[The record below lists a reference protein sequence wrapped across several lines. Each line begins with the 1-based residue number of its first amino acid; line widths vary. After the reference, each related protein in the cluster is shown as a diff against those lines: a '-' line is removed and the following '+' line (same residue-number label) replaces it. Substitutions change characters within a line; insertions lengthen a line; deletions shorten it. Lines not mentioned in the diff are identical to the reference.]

1 MTKRLPLDLMQKWK
15 THLYWIGQKPPL
27 TRSALV
33 VLSRLLNRQNTKTG
47 RCDPSVIGIVEE
59 TGVCERSVRGAF
71 KELETRGALKRYRAN
86 RRSRNQFMIF
96 SVAELNLHRSFMK
109 QKIRGSAPA
118 SLQSVAAPCATHCR
132 SNLQPAAPK
141 TIKETIKKKG
151 NAERL
156 SVDKS
161 ASCGNTDRRV
171 TIEFSLGEFEQR
183 IAKVFEREGYGYEG
197 LLTLPAAEMETVFG
211 KLRSGSI
218 SFNQA
223 AGKMLDRYRVEQ
235 DRLSA
240 AKSESGLGPSRAPPA
255 CG

>member
-47 RCDPSVIGIVEE
+47 RCDPSVIRIVEE
-59 TGVCERSVRGAF
+59 TGMCERSVRGAF

-86 RRSRNQFMIF
+86 RWSRNQFMIF
-96 SVAELNLHRSFMK
+96 SVAELDLHRDFVK
-109 QKIRGSAPA
+109 QKVQRGAPA
-118 SLQSVAAPCATHCR
+118 SLQSVAAPYAINCR
-132 SNLQPAAPK
+132 SNLQPAAP
-141 TIKETIKKKG
+141 ETIKKKG
-151 NAERL
+151 NAEKT

>member
-1 MTKRLPLDLMQKWK
+1 MTKRQPLDLMQKWL
-15 THLYWIGQKPPL
+15 THQYWVRQKPAL
-27 TRSALV
+27 TRSAII
-33 VLSRLLNRQNTKTG
+33 VLSRLLDRQNTKTG
-47 RCDPSVIGIVEE
+47 RCDPSVIRIVEE
-59 TGVCERSVRGAF
+59 TGMCERSVRGAF

-96 SVAELNLHRSFMK
+96 SVAELDLHRDFVK
-109 QKIRGSAPA
+109 QKVQRGAPA
-118 SLQSVAAPCATHCR
+118 SLQSVAAPYATNCR
-132 SNLQPAAPK
+132 SNLQPAAPE

-151 NAERL
+151 NAEKTR
-156 SVDKS
+156 VDKS
-161 ASCGNTDRRV
+161 TSRGNSNRRV
-171 TIEFSLGEFEQR
+171 TFEFSLGEFEQR

>member
-1 MTKRLPLDLMQKWK
+1 MTNRLPLDLMQKWK
-15 THLYWIGQKPPL
+15 THQFWIRQKPAL

-33 VLSRLLNRQNTKTG
+33 VLSRLLDRQNTKTG

-71 KELETRGALKRYRAN
+71 KELETRGALKRYRAE

-96 SVAELNLHRSFMK
+96 SVAELNLHRNFVK
-109 QKIRGSAPA
+109 QKIRGGAPA

-132 SNLQPAAPK
+132 SSLQPAAPE

-151 NAERL
+151 NAEKT

-161 ASCGNTDRRV
+161 TSCGNTDRRV

-223 AGKMLDRYRVEQ
+223 AGKMLDRYRVDQ
-235 DRLSA
+235 DRL
-240 AKSESGLGPSRAPPA
+240 
-255 CG
+255 